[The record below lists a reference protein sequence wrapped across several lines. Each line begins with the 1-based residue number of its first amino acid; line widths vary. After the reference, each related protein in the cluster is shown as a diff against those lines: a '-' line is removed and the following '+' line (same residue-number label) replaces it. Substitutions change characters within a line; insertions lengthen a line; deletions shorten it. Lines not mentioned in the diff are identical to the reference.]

1 MVKQV
6 GRCKLTEETH
16 KIIVDSIAK
25 GNYYSPAARAAG
37 ITYGTFR
44 VYMKRGEAE
53 LARVGENNWRKVRKK
68 EKKYVDFYRDVKAAE
83 AQSETTLVENWS
95 KQAVDDWRAS
105 AEMLARKH
113 PERWSP
119 KAELHVSVTDWREEL
134 KELGIDPEIVRRRLV
149 DLIVRGRLEQHDRGA
164 EPRGGPDS
172 DDAIDGKFRQVPTLP
187 E

>member
-1 MVKQV
+1 VARQV
-6 GRCKLTEETH
+6 GRCKLTENTH
-16 KIIVDSIAK
+16 RIIVDSIAK

-44 VYMKRGEAE
+44 VWMKRGEAE
-53 LARVGENNWRKVRKK
+53 LARVGVNNWRRVKQK

-83 AQSETTLVENWS
+83 AKSETALVENWS
-95 KQAVDDWRAS
+95 KLAIKDWRAS

-119 KAELHVSVTDWREEL
+119 KAELHVSVSWRDEL
-134 KELGIDPEIVRRRLV
+134 EALGIDPEIVRRRLV
-149 DLIVRGRLEQHDRGA
+149 DLIVRSRLEQHDGGVQ
-164 EPRGGPDS
+164 PGGGPDS
-172 DDAIDGKFRQVPTLP
+172 DNILDREFRQVPTLP